1 MADETIYVVDRVV
14 TKPGCAR
21 KFVDAYVTEYVPG
34 GRRRG
39 MTLDRILVSPPI
51 WFDDD
56 SNTVTVTWTVDG
68 VGAWWEMTRRGRR
81 DPGLG
86 EWWSKME
93 ELILERSRS
102 MAAEADDVEGLT
114 DV

>member
-1 MADETIYVVDRVV
+1 MADETIYVIDRVV

-21 KFVDAYVTEYVPG
+21 RFVEAYVAEYVPG

-39 MTLDRILVSPPI
+39 MTLDRILVSPPV

-56 SNTVTVTWTVDG
+56 SNTVTITWTVDG
-68 VGAWWEMTRRGRR
+68 VHSWWEMTRQSRR

-86 EWWSKME
+86 EWWSGMD
-93 ELILERSRS
+93 ELIVERSRT
-102 MAAEADDVEGLT
+102 MAAHADDVEGLN